1 MSDTVYCYPGTDV
14 LKNKLNIQNADRLLE
29 AERKLTMLRL
39 LELLEHPVTGAFDY
53 EHLKAIHGY
62 IFQDIYDW
70 AGQERVVDIAKGN
83 MFCSVRFITEQA
95 DILFA
100 ELKADKYLANLPKES
115 FIKKLAYYLSEI
127 NALHPFREGNGRT
140 QREFIR
146 ALAIKNGYQ
155 IKFANVSEKEMIKA
169 SQASFLRDYTLMEK
183 LLAEAIQ

>member
-39 LELLEHPVTGAFDY
+39 LELLEQPVTGAFDY
-53 EHLKAIHGY
+53 EHLKVIHGY

-100 ELKADKYLANLPKES
+100 E
-115 FIKKLAYYLSEI
+115 
-127 NALHPFREGNGRT
+127 
-140 QREFIR
+140 
-146 ALAIKNGYQ
+146 
-155 IKFANVSEKEMIKA
+155 
-169 SQASFLRDYTLMEK
+169 
-183 LLAEAIQ
+183 